1 MGFPAPRSTGLS
13 RYAGAR
19 ALSAWVT
26 YDEDFPATI
35 GERLDDCRAVAAE
48 ALAVE
53 RAKRAG
59 ALLVAKG

>member
-1 MGFPAPRSTGLS
+1 MGFSAPTAHAPS
-13 RYAGAR
+13 RYARAR

-26 YDEDFPATI
+26 YDEDFPATS

-53 RAKRAG
+53 RAKRSG
-59 ALLVAKG
+59 APLVAKG